1 MYEIVLVLNAIWF
14 ALGFHAFAIRGK
26 IFAKSMVPR
35 EHRDTPVF
43 DMYTATGKF
52 MGGFNFAFCVLS
64 ILLIIYKDTFPEDS
78 QRIILFIVLAV
89 AHGSQF
95 LPNVSIALANRKG
108 EGVWQVKG
116 RMLFIFVTDFVLMV
130 TDFAMAAIYAA
141 Q

>member
-1 MYEIVLVLNAIWF
+1 MYEIVMVLNAIWF
-14 ALGFHAFAIRGK
+14 ALGFHAFALRGK

-35 EHRDTPVF
+35 EQRDTPVF
-43 DMYTATGKF
+43 DMYTETGKF

-64 ILLIIYKDTFPEDS
+64 ILLLIYQTTFPEDS
-78 QRIILFIVLAV
+78 QKVLLFIVLAV

-95 LPNVSIALANRKG
+95 VPNVPIALANRKG

-130 TDFAMAAIYAA
+130 ANLMLAWYYAS
-141 Q
+141 